1 LIDKYGEKDETG
13 ELKVDE
19 NGNCRVPPESINDFN
34 AEMTELLNSEIE
46 INANKLNINDLE
58 EMEFTPSEM
67 IALEPFVEME

>member
-1 LIDKYGEKDETG
+1 
-13 ELKVDE
+13 
-19 NGNCRVPPESINDFN
+19 
-34 AEMTELLNSEIE
+34 MTELLNSEIE